1 MIANNPITTHT
12 ATSDMQSLDN
22 IKLNASNK
30 TQLKKVTQEFEAV
43 FVTKMLTLM
52 DKTVD
57 SEGGIF
63 GEDTKY
69 LDSFKSVIFQEMG
82 RDIARNPNTSFGFA
96 KQMYSQMEKFL
107 PPDTENSTVSSTV

>member
-12 ATSDMQSLDN
+12 ATADMQSLDN

-30 TQLKKVTQEFEAV
+30 AQLKKVTQEFEAV

-52 DKTVD
+52 DKTVESD
-57 SEGGIF
+57 GGIF

-96 KQMYSQMEKFL
+96 KQMYAQMEKFL
-107 PPDTENSTVSSTV
+107 PPEETSTADIRA